1 VSRASGDR
9 ARRGNHGRALL
20 PGHWAPPTGPCWRGG
35 LLASSRP
42 ARSAAVVLP
51 PATHCPAICPT
62 GRRVPC
68 RRPCA
73 AEDRA
78 IRHATWREL
87 CCRSRAIAQ
96 HNIDCGDKDGQH
108 NNRLA
113 EAPGKLVASR
123 QRLVGPFPPH
133 SGRPRSLARTS
144 KLSTWSQPGC
154 RLPQLCESAAKVPRR
169 YRRLTGRGA

>member
-1 VSRASGDR
+1 MSRASGDR

-42 ARSAAVVLP
+42 ARSAAVVLA

-68 RRPCA
+68 HCACA

-96 HNIDCGDKDGQH
+96 HNIDCGSSHSHDKTALNTWQGQDWGCPVSRACYDLH
-108 NNRLA
+108 TGCSRV
-113 EAPGKLVASR
+113 EAWKEKPIPVA
-123 QRLVGPFPPH
+123 
-133 SGRPRSLARTS
+133 
-144 KLSTWSQPGC
+144 
-154 RLPQLCESAAKVPRR
+154 
-169 YRRLTGRGA
+169 